1 MRKNLLVFLCIV
13 FVVMN
18 FMIGCYSRSRED
30 VAIRV
35 NKYLAEAKIS
45 EGTKELSRDLSVD
58 PNDDLRFGLGVL
70 QFLGSIEKMGQSWY
84 RYGLRVHDGFVN
96 MIPFLRLPVPRNPE
110 PESISNSDVRRILNT
125 LVNDLAASEKTL
137 SGIKSDSVT
146 LSLFFGR
153 AYFDFDGNGQASD
166 QEALWRIYGQLNPR
180 AEITEQQANDFVVKL
195 DAGDV
200 KWLQAYCHLLSG
212 LLEWYLAY
220 DDSRLFERTAHLF
233 FEKPKIS
240 YDFLMQRKSEQYDYS
255 HFIDAIALIHL
266 LDLPVKDPE
275 RAGKAIEHFRK
286 VTELSRQSWEHYMAE
301 TGDDREW
308 IPNPSQEGV
317 IPGVK
322 VTEEMVQQWLA
333 FLDEIDDL
341 FAGKKLIPFWR
352 GNEPLGVNLKRVF
365 TEPKELSLVL
375 WVQGTAAAPYLE
387 RGVLT
392 EPEFWNRLM
401 RTFDGRFAG
410 FAFWFN

>member
-1 MRKNLLVFLCIV
+1 MRKNLLVFLCIT

-18 FMIGCYSRSRED
+18 FMIGCYSRSKED

-45 EGTKELSRDLSVD
+45 EGIEEFSRDLSVGPD
-58 PNDDLRFGLGVL
+58 DDLRFGLGVL
-70 QFLGSIEKMGQSWY
+70 QFLGSIEKLGQSWY
-84 RYGLRVHDGFVN
+84 RYGLRAHDGFTS
-96 MIPFLRLPVPRNPE
+96 MIPFLRLPIPRNPE
-110 PESISNSDVRRILNT
+110 PESVSNSDVRRILNT
-125 LVNDLAASEKTL
+125 LINDLAASEKTL
-137 SGIKSDSVT
+137 SRIKSDSVT

-153 AYFDFDGNGQASD
+153 TYFDFDGNGQASN

-180 AEITEQQANDFVVKL
+180 AKITEQQANDFVVKL

-200 KWLQAYCHLLSG
+200 KWLQGYCHLLSG
-212 LLEWYLAY
+212 LLEWYLAH
-220 DDSRLFERTAHLF
+220 DDSRLFEGTAHLF
-233 FEKPKIS
+233 FEKPETS
-240 YDFLMQRKSEQYDYS
+240 YDFLLQRKSGQMDYS

-275 RAGKAIEHFRK
+275 RAGKALEHFRK
-286 VTELSRQSWEHYMAE
+286 VTKLSRQSWEHYMAE
-301 TGDDREW
+301 KDDDREW

-317 IPGVK
+317 IPGVR

-352 GNEPLGVNLKRVF
+352 GTDPLGVNLKRVF

-375 WVQGTAAAPYLE
+375 WVQGTSAAPYLE
-387 RGVLT
+387 RGTLT

-401 RTFDGRFAG
+401 QTFDGRFAG
-410 FAFWFN
+410 FALWFN